1 MTDETSID
9 HIAPSAEFWIAHG
22 PEAVHYGQLA
32 PGEALSSGL
41 PSFEIFAPEAE
52 ADWRAR
58 LVELGVIL
66 PDPPPEPLPPWL
78 AGAEADKLNPIG
90 PVP

>member
-41 PSFEIFAPEAE
+41 PSLETFAPEAE
-52 ADWRAR
+52 ADWCAR
-58 LVELGVIL
+58 LAELGVIL

-78 AGAEADKLNPIG
+78 AGAEADRPNPIG